1 MKQKQNNQATTVEK
15 PAPQT
20 SSNKILFWILGGCL
34 VLFVITGLI
43 VGGLMYWGYRKVQKD
58 IKENQPRL
66 QELNA
71 EMEKMRNEAGQ
82 SGNRMNSSAEEPPA
96 ISEEGAA
103 SGDSS
108 SLYPPAVTEKAMGY
122 IKKVYTQ
129 GGKNYLNIDYIQ
141 WLTGTEAQKAMRE
154 DGECP
159 KTGECIVYDDY
170 YIRNVNP
177 LIRTYELTPDVEIV
191 LVTYN
196 LEQTGEIQDQKVT
209 FSQFK
214 QIWSDNDPDLAHLKN
229 MPYHIEIG
237 NQKILK
243 IKEQYIP

>member
-1 MKQKQNNQATTVEK
+1 M
-15 PAPQT
+15 
-20 SSNKILFWILGGCL
+20 FWILGGCL

-43 VGGLMYWGYRKVQKD
+43 VGGLMYWSYKKVKRD
-58 IKENQPRL
+58 VKENQTKFE
-66 QELNA
+66 QW
-71 EMEKMRNEAGQ
+71 KNEAEKAKNQ
-82 SGNRMNSSAEEPPA
+82 TEQPNNQTNSAAEEPSSV
-96 ISEEGAA
+96 SEEGAA
-103 SGDSS
+103 SEDSP

-122 IKKVYTQ
+122 VKKVYTQ
-129 GGKNYLNIDYIQ
+129 SGKNFLDIDYIQ
-141 WLTGTEAQKAMRE
+141 WLTGDAAEKAMRE

-159 KTGECIVYDDY
+159 KTGECIVLDDY

-177 LIRTYELTPDVEIV
+177 LIRTYELAPDVEIV
-191 LVTYN
+191 LVTYK

-214 QIWSDNDPDLAHLKN
+214 QIWSGNDPDLAHLKN